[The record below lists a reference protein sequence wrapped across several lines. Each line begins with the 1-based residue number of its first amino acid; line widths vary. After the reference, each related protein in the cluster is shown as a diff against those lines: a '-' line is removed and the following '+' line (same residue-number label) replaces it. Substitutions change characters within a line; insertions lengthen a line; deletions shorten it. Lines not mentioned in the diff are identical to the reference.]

1 MIFTARLRVIHLWPH
16 VLLGQRKMMS
26 PFMPQENVKSEA
38 TDPQW
43 NDLARDVQ
51 LAIKIAWERGM
62 PPMSSALY
70 GRWWQLE
77 TWLRS
82 LVYVEL
88 RASKGLAWVDE
99 LPKNSE
105 SRQQGE
111 QEFQHMVTPDAQDRL
126 AYADVSCLFKI
137 IQSHWDSFRNSLLT
151 KNVWTGR
158 VEELLAI
165 RNRIGH
171 CRRPHDDDL
180 ARLEQT
186 LRDINSGAISAITA
200 YNRRFYPDEDWGDNV
215 VNSWVQMHHPTA
227 VRLINHADR
236 QYETTFQLQ
245 CSRRSWSENPIQGQ
259 TISGVPGFIWHANW
273 YFRGGRPFDLRGFWR
288 EIEPFR
294 DVIIMVCAD
303 GPSSI
308 DVSFSALD
316 DEKIIAEIIGHC
328 FDVALSNL
336 RHGDNTEDYLQWRER
351 YCDLDPRVQAGTPW
365 SSIEESM
372 QGISVFGG

>member
-1 MIFTARLRVIHLWPH
+1 LKEKSTPVHFAGIKI
-16 VLLGQRKMMS
+16 MS
-26 PFMPQENVKSEA
+26 PFMPQENEKSEA

-43 NDLARDVQ
+43 NELERDVQ

-88 RASKGLAWVDE
+88 RASKGLAWVDK

-111 QEFQHMVTPDAQDRL
+111 QALQYMVTPDAQDRL
-126 AYADVSCLFKI
+126 AYTDASCLFNI
-137 IQSHWDSFRNSLLT
+137 MQDHWDYFKSSLLP
-151 KNVWTGR
+151 KNVWAGR

-186 LRDINSGAISAITA
+186 LRDINSGAVSAITTF
-200 YNRRFYPDEDWGDNV
+200 NRRFNPGEDWTDNV
-215 VNSWVQMHHPTA
+215 VNSWVHMHHPTA

-236 QYETTFQLQ
+236 QYETSFRLQ
-245 CSRRSWSENPIQGQ
+245 CSRRPWSEHPIQGQ
-259 TISGVPGFIWHANW
+259 TINGVPGYIWHANW

-288 EIEPFR
+288 DIEPFR

-303 GPSSI
+303 SSSSI

-316 DEKIIAEIIGHC
+316 DEKIIVDIIGHC
-328 FDVALSNL
+328 FDVALYNL
-336 RHGDNTEDYLQWRER
+336 RHGYDTEDYIQWRER
-351 YCDLDPRVQAGTPW
+351 YADLDPRVQAGTPW

-372 QGISVFGG
+372 QGISVFGA